1 LLRVY
6 QGRPG
11 PGGQGP
17 HPFLLLFEL
26 LEDEELPLDELPLEE
41 LLLEEL
47 LLDELL
53 LDELLLDELLL
64 DELLLEELLL
74 EELLLDELLLEDALL
89 ELLPE
94 LLGELLPELLPL
106 LDWLL
111 EGEPDE
117 LEPLLSLSV
126 VGKRGLTRGSP
137 TVNEAVRAE
146 SPTAEPPYSS
156 KWRTPRFA
164 VVGAYMRSWL
174 SDSAY
179 RTSQP
184 AGYSLDASV
193 LP

>member
-1 LLRVY
+1 LPFIRSLYLHQGCIGWSHGAGAPRRLLR
-6 QGRPG
+6 
-11 PGGQGP
+11 
-17 HPFLLLFEL
+17 EL
-26 LEDEELPLDELPLEE
+26 LEDEEPLLEELLAEEELLEELPLDELELLEE
-41 LLLEEL
+41 LPDELELEEL

-53 LDELLLDELLL
+53 LDEALLELL
-64 DELLLEELLL
+64 
-74 EELLLDELLLEDALL
+74 A

-117 LEPLLSLSV
+117 LELLLSLSV